1 MSCPASTLA
10 DGRVCAVENL
20 SVRFATSERSV
31 DAVRNLSFHVD
42 HGETLAVVGES
53 GSGKSVTSLA
63 LMRLVEHGGGRI
75 LGGRMLLRR
84 RSGAVLDLA
93 QARDAAM
100 RSVRGADV
108 AMIFQEPMTSLN
120 PVFTAGEQIAEAIRI
135 HQGKGRAAARA
146 EALRMLELVR
156 IPDARNT
163 LDRFAHQLSG

>member
-1 MSCPASTLA
+1 
-10 DGRVCAVENL
+10 
-20 SVRFATSERSV
+20 
-31 DAVRNLSFHVD
+31 
-42 HGETLAVVGES
+42 
-53 GSGKSVTSLA
+53 
-63 LMRLVEHGGGRI
+63 GGGRI

-84 RSGAVLDLA
+84 RCGAVLDLA

-146 EALRMLELVR
+146 EALRMLEL
-156 IPDARNT
+156 
-163 LDRFAHQLSG
+163 